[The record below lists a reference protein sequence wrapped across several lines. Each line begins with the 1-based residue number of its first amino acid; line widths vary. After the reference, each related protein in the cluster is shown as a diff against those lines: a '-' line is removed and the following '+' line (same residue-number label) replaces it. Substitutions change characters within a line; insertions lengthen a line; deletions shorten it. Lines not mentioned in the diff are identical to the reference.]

1 MGPRFFF
8 EIMEL
13 DITIASDVVVASKIR
28 FNLMAVE
35 TLL

>member
-1 MGPRFFF
+1 MGPRSFF

-13 DITIASDVVVASKIR
+13 DITIASDAIVASKR
-28 FNLMAVE
+28 KFNFMAVE